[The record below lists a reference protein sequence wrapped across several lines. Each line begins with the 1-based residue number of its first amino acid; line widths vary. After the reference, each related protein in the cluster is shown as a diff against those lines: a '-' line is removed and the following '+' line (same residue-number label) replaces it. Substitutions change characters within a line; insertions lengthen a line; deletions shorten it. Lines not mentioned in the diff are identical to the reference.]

1 MSQIY
6 DPLKTDEKEGIF
18 QKILSFL
25 GRTFISISIPL
36 VAFVVLYIGFIFLR
50 DSGAPKML
58 ITIVAIIWGVGGVA
72 ALFFSLNWFIKRLN
86 LKWKRR
92 LVPFLFVGPALVI
105 LTWYLFLPTVRTLYL
120 SFFDKYAS
128 SVDFI
133 KQITEHFTGL
143 ENYFFCFTDRTMLTA
158 FLNNLV
164 WLVVGTGLCIFFG
177 LLLAILTDKSA
188 FERTAKSLIFLPM
201 AISFVG
207 AGIIWKFVYAF
218 KPAIEGVQQ
227 IGLLNSIITSMGLD
241 PVQWLTIRPWNTL
254 FLIIIFVWLETGFA
268 MIIFS
273 AAIKQVPISMIES
286 ARLDGA
292 NEFQITLKILIPSIK
307 STIVTVGT
315 TILLLTLKI
324 FDIVFAMT
332 NGLFGTEVLASQQ
345 YKQAFK
351 FLHSGRGAAVAII
364 ILVGVIPV
372 MIYNLKQFNKRE
384 VFK

>member
-1 MSQIY
+1 MSDLLNPIS
-6 DPLKTDEKEGIF
+6 KDEKEGIF
-18 QKILSFL
+18 QKIISLMSRIL
-25 GRTFISISIPL
+25 ISISIPFI
-36 VAFVVLYIGFIFLR
+36 AFIVLYAGFIFLR
-50 DSGAPKML
+50 DSGAPKMI
-58 ITIVAIIWGVGGVA
+58 ITIVAIVWGVGGVA
-72 ALFFSLNWFIKRLN
+72 VLFFSLNWFIKRLN
-86 LKWKRR
+86 LKWRTR

-120 SFFDKYAS
+120 SLFDKFATS
-128 SVDFI
+128 ADLV

-177 LLLAILTDKSA
+177 LLLAILTDKSV
-188 FERTAKSLIFLPM
+188 FEKTAKSLIFLPM

-218 KPAIEGVQQ
+218 KPALEGIEQ
-227 IGLLNSIITSMGLD
+227 IGLLNGIITWFGFE
-241 PVQWLTIRPWNTL
+241 PVQWLTIRPWNTF
-254 FLIIIFVWLETGFA
+254 FLIIIFVWLQTGFA

-273 AAIKQVPISMIES
+273 AAIKQVPVSIIES
-286 ARLDGA
+286 AKLDGA
-292 NEFQITLKILIPSIK
+292 NEFQITLRILIPSIK
-307 STIVTVGT
+307 STIITVGT

-364 ILVGVIPV
+364 ILIGVIPV